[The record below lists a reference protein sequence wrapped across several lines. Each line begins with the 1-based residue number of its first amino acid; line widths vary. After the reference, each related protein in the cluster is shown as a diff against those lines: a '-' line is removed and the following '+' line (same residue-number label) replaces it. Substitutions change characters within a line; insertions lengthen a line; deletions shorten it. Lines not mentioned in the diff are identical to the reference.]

1 MSDLSLRHVSQRG
14 YLHRLL
20 KNWRMDI
27 QQRTNLQQALG
38 DQAWRFVRGDGD
50 YRMSVLWFLA
60 GFAFAIVTTVILVA
74 GEGGGY
80 QPRGKESPSP
90 DSFPVALAGPHLPPS
105 AGTGRIVP

>member
-1 MSDLSLRHVSQRG
+1 
-14 YLHRLL
+14 
-20 KNWRMDI
+20 
-27 QQRTNLQQALG
+27 
-38 DQAWRFVRGDGD
+38 
-50 YRMSVLWFLA
+50 MSVLWFLA

-90 DSFPVALAGPHLPPS
+90 DSFPVGPGRPAPTPS